1 MIQIPHGF
9 KVFLFTFRLVARGAW
24 CRHLSVECNKFLFDL
39 CSPLFQ
45 GATLYLGFIAAQNF
59 VYNEMPTHF
68 DFGPSKHHGI
78 LYYIIS
84 APEKGGEEQ
93 RQHCSI
99 MIRAVTGSTKEVKD
113 LP

>member
-1 MIQIPHGF
+1 MLTPF
-9 KVFLFTFRLVARGAW
+9 FR
-24 CRHLSVECNKFLFDL
+24 
-39 CSPLFQ
+39 

-84 APEKGGEEQ
+84 APEKGGRGTETALLYYDKSRHWLDE
-93 RQHCSI
+93 RSE
-99 MIRAVTGSTKEVKD
+99 RSTVN
-113 LP
+113 